1 MSDLRPSIRP
11 LPDALINQ
19 IAAGEVVERPV
30 SIVKELIENSLDA
43 GAGAIR
49 VEIEEGGIE
58 RISVSDDGYGIAG
71 PELPL
76 AVRRHCTSKI
86 SRESDLDKITSLGF
100 RGEALASI
108 GAVAELE
115 ITSRARGAAHA
126 WTQLIAPSR
135 EPSEL
140 RPAAR
145 AEGTTITVR
154 GLFSTLPARR
164 NFLRR
169 TRTETVYIQQVLR
182 GFAFC
187 TPGVALALKVE
198 QRQWMAT
205 AAHDAQTDRQRR
217 RAVFG
222 ADFATHARYIDI
234 AADGIRVYGWVGPPR
249 LARTTTDLQLLAVNG
264 RLIRDRQLAHAI
276 RVAFADQLPAGRF
289 ATYAL
294 HIETAPTEVDVNV
307 HPSKTE
313 VRFHR
318 IRAVHDLIYSATR
331 AALSESPNRV
341 ETPNYRPAVQA
352 RPHYQVAEPPALAP
366 PPSPTVALT
375 PARAVQ
381 IVGVTGR
388 RFLVHRATANGVAV
402 FDLVGWT
409 AALLRANSEL
419 RPLLFPIRFL
429 TEGGESY
436 AAMLARYR
444 ELGFEFAAIGPD
456 SWVLRG
462 TPAVLPEL
470 QGEQFVAALLAE
482 PMFRT
487 RPLDAAAHAAATTY
501 ALPPLGAE
509 LNAWCARLAAISTH
523 HGLDVAQFSRILDSP
538 LFERIFAERR
548 A

>member
-11 LPDALINQ
+11 LSDALINQ

-76 AVRRHCTSKI
+76 AMRRHCTSKI
-86 SRESDLDKITSLGF
+86 SSESDLDKITSLGF

-115 ITSRARGAAHA
+115 ITSRVRGAAHA
-126 WTQLIAPSR
+126 WTQLIAPGR

-140 RPAAR
+140 RPAAG

-169 TRTETVYIQQVLR
+169 ARTETLYIQQILR
-182 GFAFC
+182 GYAFC

-198 QRQWMAT
+198 QRQWTAT
-205 AAHDAQTDRQRR
+205 AAHDARTNQQRW

-222 ADFATHARYIDI
+222 VDFATHARFIDI
-234 AADGIRVYGWVGPPR
+234 AADGMRVYGWVGPPR
-249 LARTTTDLQLLAVNG
+249 LARTTTDMQLLAVNG

-294 HIETAPTEVDVNV
+294 HIETAPTDVDVNV

-318 IRAVHDLIYSATR
+318 IRVVHDLIYSATR
-331 AALSESPNRV
+331 AALSGSPNRV
-341 ETPNYRPAVQA
+341 EMPEYRHAAQV
-352 RPHYQVAEPPALAP
+352 RPRYQVAEPRVPAP
-366 PPSPTVALT
+366 PPPTVALT
-375 PARAVQ
+375 PARDVQ
-381 IVGVTGR
+381 IVGVTG
-388 RFLVHRATANGVAV
+388 HRYLMYQVAANGVAV
-402 FDLVGWT
+402 FDLVDWT
-409 AALLRANSEL
+409 AALLRANSAL
-419 RPLLFPIRFL
+419 RSLLFPIRFV
-429 TEGGESY
+429 TEGGDDY
-436 AAMLARYR
+436 AAMLARYH
-444 ELGFEFAAIGPD
+444 ELGLEFAAIGLD

-462 TPAVLPEL
+462 IPAVLPEF

-487 RPLDAAAHAAATTY
+487 HPLDAAAHAAAMTY

-509 LNAWCARLAAISTH
+509 LNAWCARLAATSAQ
-523 HGLDVAQFSRILDSP
+523 HGLDVRQFSRNLDSP